1 MDRIIFYSKDD
12 IASFLQNEKIDD
24 YFSNI
29 YPNKSD
35 FEVND
40 ILELYHICQYLDNV
54 LLSKIW
60 SSKKQS
66 EASKELRKKI
76 NIYFNSLKSNEIS
89 SVFSDVDFDYQK
101 AFFQILNQSNNYAKI
116 SESDLDNIFQNK
128 RFHIR
133 NLLSCKNLVTNF
145 EGKIKEFILSKTVH
159 AELLLSYY
167 EERRDYQE
175 SELFFP
181 KSLTLD
187 NKEELINRY
196 LDDEDANLN
205 YVRLIEKNKDSEFLY
220 FHDKTRLKA
229 KRISTKLNNEIFEHG
244 YVTTVKQGV
253 ILSDDQEEIKKIIN
267 EDGRRIKSY
276 NRHKLMERTDS
287 KSLLRLFKNP
297 FGIIDF
303 QGCINLVSRNSEADD
318 WERSFIQSKN
328 EFFISSKFQ
337 YKSFDAYIHFETY
350 LYLLSEHNL
359 RIEDVIHSFVN
370 EYLNSTF
377 PIDNLKIHLPNQ
389 SLNYLE
395 KNRLLVP
402 EFEFLLKQYKLFVE
416 DDFIDDEL
424 LQINTKPL
432 KFSKIPSI
440 IEKKY
445 VYANGT
451 ALNKIY
457 YTFFRYISPLF
468 NYNKYAKEYSNLYQI
483 LALKGLNKNEL
494 KGNYEISY
502 LNDVISDNLLSISE
516 DGEINIVD
524 PELILLSS
532 LLYKFDVISYW
543 HFPENL
549 RLKIDEMEANG
560 LLVFGETLLTNAEQ
574 DYFDYHLN
582 NRFSN
587 GFWLRNKYAHATN
600 TLKEEEQERDYKIL
614 LKLMCL
620 LILKIEE
627 DLMAGSKCLR
637 TQI

>member
-1 MDRIIFYSKDD
+1 MERIIFYSKEN

-40 ILELYHICQYLDNV
+40 ILELYHICQYIDNGF
-54 LLSKIW
+54 LSEIW
-60 SSKKQS
+60 NSKKQI
-66 EASKELRKKI
+66 EVLKELKKKI
-76 NIYFNSLKSNEIS
+76 NIYINSLKSNDIS
-89 SVFSDVDFDYQK
+89 SVFSYVDFDYQK
-101 AFFQILNQSNNYAKI
+101 AFFQILNQSNNYTKI
-116 SESDLDNIFQNK
+116 SETDLDEIFQNR
-128 RFHIR
+128 RFQIR
-133 NLLSCKNLVTNF
+133 SFLSCKNLVANF
-145 EGKIKEFILSKTVH
+145 EGKIKDFILSKTTH

-167 EERRDYQE
+167 EERRDYEE

-181 KSLTLD
+181 KSLTFD
-187 NKEELINRY
+187 DKEELINRY
-196 LDDEDANLN
+196 LDDENANIN

-229 KRISTKLNNEIFEHG
+229 KRVSTKLNNEIFEHG

-253 ILSDDQEEIKKIIN
+253 ILADDQEEIRKIIQ
-267 EDGRRIKSY
+267 EDGRRITSY

-303 QGCINLVSRNSEADD
+303 QGGINLVSRNTEADG
-318 WERSFIQSKN
+318 WESSFIQSKN
-328 EFFISSKFQ
+328 EFFISSEFQ
-337 YKSFDAYIHFETY
+337 YKSFDASIHFETY
-350 LYLLSEHNL
+350 LYLLNENNI

-416 DDFIDDEL
+416 DDFVDDEL

-432 KFSKIPSI
+432 KFNKIPSI
-440 IEKKY
+440 LEKKY

-451 ALNKIY
+451 ALNKIF
-457 YTFFRYISPLF
+457 YTFFRYMSPLF

-483 LALKGLNKNEL
+483 LVSKGLNKNEL
-494 KGNYEISY
+494 KSNYEISY
-502 LNDVISDNLLSISE
+502 LKDLISDNLLTISE
-516 DGEINIVD
+516 NGDICIVD
-524 PELILLSS
+524 QDLILLSS

-543 HFPENL
+543 HSPENL
-549 RLKIDEMEANG
+549 RLKMDEMEANG
-560 LLVFGETLLTNAEQ
+560 LVVFGDTLLTKSEQ

-600 TLKEEEQERDYKIL
+600 TLKEDEQERDYKIL
-614 LKLMCL
+614 LKLICL
-620 LILKIEE
+620 LILKIED
-627 DLMAGSKCLR
+627 DLKAGVKCLR
-637 TQI
+637 SQV